1 MEEAQVLPPP
11 PIEPIS
17 RPSSTSTSASANVQQ
32 LPGIASLAASNATA
46 DSPQQR
52 APPIPQP
59 QVYHGVSPA
68 ATSGGTNGNMPVCQ
82 NCGTSTTPLW
92 RRDEFGSVLCNAC
105 GLFLKLHGRPRPI
118 SLKTDVIK
126 SRNRVKT
133 MRPDLAP
140 KRKQHQQHTHGF
152 PLATDPN
159 SAESTAAQAIRR
171 AQKANG
177 EGPDSPI
184 SRTGTPSMYNHSL
197 QSFMVDDPS
206 QSGVG
211 GFNGGEGR
219 AGSPLNGDRGLES
232 PQTQEQIIASNSSL
246 KTRVRE
252 LEFINELFRGRL
264 SQLEQQE
271 AAASAALRGQEVA
284 GVEHTQLRAQLDA
297 SKESENQL
305 RVQLEDSHRRENN
318 LKRRLDELELELKAV
333 KEALTEAD
341 SRPYKKPRMMDSDEA
356 VKAEA
361 ADALAAVAVAVAPEL
376 MVDAHMTE
384 VAAGEP
390 VAEAVDETPSGA
402 PIDHAVEATAETIV
416 EPLTEPV
423 AEPATRESA
432 ETIAETTVE
441 TSADPTAETTS
452 EAAVEPTIENPAE
465 IESASEAP
473 EALMADTN
481 GTAPELEGAA
491 APAEVAA

>member
-1 MEEAQVLPPP
+1 MMA
-11 PIEPIS
+11 
-17 RPSSTSTSASANVQQ
+17 TNASAQ
-32 LPGIASLAASNATA
+32 
-46 DSPQQR
+46 
-52 APPIPQP
+52 
-59 QVYHGVSPA
+59 
-68 ATSGGTNGNMPVCQ
+68 PVCQ

-140 KRKQHQQHTHGF
+140 KRKQQQHGF

-159 SAESTAAQAIRR
+159 SAENTAAQAVRR
-171 AQKANG
+171 AQKMNG
-177 EGPDSPI
+177 EGPESPI
-184 SRTGTPSMYNHSL
+184 SRTGTPSMYNHSMP
-197 QSFMVDDPS
+197 SFMVDDPS
-206 QSGVG
+206 QTGVT
-211 GFNGGEGR
+211 GFNGEGR
-219 AGSPLNGDRGLES
+219 AGSPMNGDRGLES
-232 PQTQEQIIASNSSL
+232 PQTQEQLIANNSSL

-297 SKESENQL
+297 SKEVENQL
-305 RVQLEDSHRRENN
+305 RAQLEDSHRRENN
-318 LKRRLDELELELKAV
+318 LKRRLDELELELRAV

-341 SRPYKKPRMMDSDEA
+341 SRPYKKPRIIDSEEA

-376 MVDAHMTE
+376 MMDAHMAE
-384 VAAGEP
+384 VAAEET
-390 VAEAVDETPSGA
+390 VTESIEAPSG
-402 PIDHAVEATAETIV
+402 ISMDGAVEAPAETVGEPHLETPAVVSTEEAAQPDV
-416 EPLTEPV
+416 E
-423 AEPATRESA
+423 
-432 ETIAETTVE
+432 
-441 TSADPTAETTS
+441 PTAEQSLEPEPTADATTDVAA
-452 EAAVEPTIENPAE
+452 EATVEPPAE
-465 IESASEAP
+465 VEAESAPEAP
-473 EALMADTN
+473 EAAAADADE
-481 GTAPELEGAA
+481 TAAELEGAA
-491 APAEVAA
+491 APAEVVA